1 MSSQRITSLRSDD
14 RPPWSPLSVSL
25 IAFLLPAGGAIL
37 TIRNLHRL
45 KQINDIDARRLIVTV
60 SGVCIIGYVLMFS
73 FVPHG
78 AKFLQQPDSNAAA
91 LLSCG
96 IALASYAVQRL
107 PFRSWRSE
115 NARTKTSAWLP
126 GIGLAA
132 LYQFG
137 TLIATVLLVLIA
149 SGFGLIPPLSS

>member
-1 MSSQRITSLRSDD
+1 MSSQRITSLKSDD

-25 IAFLLPAGGAIL
+25 ITFLLPAGGAIL
-37 TIRNLHRL
+37 TVRNLHRL
-45 KQINDIDARRLIVTV
+45 KQINEADSRRLMAAVT
-60 SGVCIIGYVLMFS
+60 GVCILGYVLMFS

-78 AKFLQQPDSNAAA
+78 TKFLQQPDSNAAA
-91 LLSCG
+91 FLSCG

-115 NARTKTSAWLP
+115 NLRARTSAWLP

-132 LYQFG
+132 MYQFAA
-137 TLIATVLLVLIA
+137 LVITVLIVLIA
-149 SGFGLIPPLSS
+149 SGFGLVPTLPS